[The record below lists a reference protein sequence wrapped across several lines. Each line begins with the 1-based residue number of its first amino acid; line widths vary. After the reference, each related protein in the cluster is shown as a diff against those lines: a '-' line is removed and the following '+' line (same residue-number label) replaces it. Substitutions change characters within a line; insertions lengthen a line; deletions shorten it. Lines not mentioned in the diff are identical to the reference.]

1 MKEID
6 LTKILKDNIDN
17 PNNRDLQTL
26 IERYASPHDILEAM
40 KDACQQVLEL
50 AAENAKTKLKVVN
63 PNSDKAFYRDVVD
76 KQSIL
81 DTIKQVK

>member
-1 MKEID
+1 MGNKKIIN
-6 LTKILKDNIDN
+6 LTEILKNNIDN

-26 IERYASPHDILEAM
+26 IERYASPHDILAAM

-50 AAENAKTKLKVVN
+50 AAENARCHVQNGV
-63 PNSDKAFYRDVVD
+63 DVSHIIN

-81 DTIKQVK
+81 EIINQVKE

>member
-1 MKEID
+1 MKTIN

-26 IERYASPHDILEAM
+26 IERYATPHDILAAM

-50 AAENAKTKLKVVN
+50 AAENASCN
-63 PNSDKAFYRDVVD
+63 HYFDGAHGCEYSVD

-81 DTIKQVK
+81 DTINQIE